1 MSKSTS
7 SLEKEDLCQRSAFL
21 PMHIPHGQVREGL
34 AFSTFPK
41 WRCFEVQTT
50 ASCLGT
56 QGRVGQHEPR
66 LAKIE
71 MEIVLIPFDYV
82 GIKGA
87 KAPWIS
93 SWKIFLWRSSSWT
106 SPAVLSGLWFQSPS
120 DWLEG
125 WGHWVAPES
134 LGRSHWKKGKK
145 THPSSF
151 MPQSFAKVYNDQ

>member
-1 MSKSTS
+1 
-7 SLEKEDLCQRSAFL
+7 
-21 PMHIPHGQVREGL
+21 MHIPHGQVREGL

-41 WRCFEVQTT
+41 WQCFEVQTT

-87 KAPWIS
+87 KAP
-93 SWKIFLWRSSSWT
+93 
-106 SPAVLSGLWFQSPS
+106 
-120 DWLEG
+120 
-125 WGHWVAPES
+125 
-134 LGRSHWKKGKK
+134 
-145 THPSSF
+145 
-151 MPQSFAKVYNDQ
+151 